1 MSYNKRELQKSLY
14 EITQKN
20 SNMFNHVFDEMK
32 KMKAEIKLLKS
43 KVAFQ
48 DSVLYSVLR
57 PSVSGIYDAP
67 SQSVTSHETELDE
80 DIYDVPQRRNL
91 TVDDLICDVP
101 AESSEPVP
109 SLTMDDF
116 FRKSQIK
123 GIRPVPLIRQ
133 TNRTETATEKETTP
147 SNTFVMDMN
156 MEENTVAEDT
166 LEWSPLVRQSCYVPK
181 FPTGVSNGVPPLGLP
196 PLVSRDFLPPPFP
209 AFVSTEPK
217 SEYISPFNYTS
228 YQSGLNYV

>member
-1 MSYNKRELQKSLY
+1 M
-14 EITQKN
+14 
-20 SNMFNHVFDEMK
+20 
-32 KMKAEIKLLKS
+32 
-43 KVAFQ
+43 
-48 DSVLYSVLR
+48 
-57 PSVSGIYDAP
+57 SGIYDAP
-67 SQSVTSHETELDE
+67 SLLMSYDTDVDE
-80 DIYDVPQRRNL
+80 NIYDVPEPERKKL
-91 TVDDLICDVP
+91 TVDDLICDTTPVVYDASD
-101 AESSEPVP
+101 AES

-133 TNRTETATEKETTP
+133 TNRKETETATEKDTTP
-147 SNTFVMDMN
+147 SNTFVMDT
-156 MEENTVAEDT
+156 EEDVENTVG
-166 LEWSPLVRQSCYVPK
+166 WSPLVRQRCFVPK
-181 FPTGVSNGVPPLGLP
+181 LPNGVSNGVPPLGLP